1 MKKKVIII
9 ICILACI
16 ILLFPV
22 KQQFKDGGSVQY
34 KAILYSVTKVHR
46 LALGE
51 WDDGKAH
58 YETGIEILGIEVF
71 NNCKVESSI

>member
-1 MKKKVIII
+1 MKKKAIII

-22 KQQFKDGGSVQY
+22 KQQFKDGGSIQY

-51 WDDGKAH
+51 WDD
-58 YETGIEILGIEVF
+58 T
-71 NNCKVESSI
+71 CR